1 MSIKVKHITL
11 TPSDGGEMRAYVSIP
26 SSDGPHPAILVLQE
40 ALGVN
45 SQIRGIA
52 DRYAE
57 LGFVAIAPDLFHR
70 VKPGYEADTLVMD
83 EIMPLIQ
90 SLTSEGMI
98 ADATAAFEWIT
109 SEGKVSAV
117 QTAAVGYCMGGRA
130 AFLANSALPLGAS
143 IAYYGGR
150 IAPALLDHVSSLH
163 AAQLFFWGAKDQGIP
178 PEQNRAV
185 IDALRNAQKEFV
197 NVEFSECAHGFFN
210 EQTDRYN
217 AAAAHQS
224 WAIGTAF
231 LEEELGVQLQ
241 RDLGDT
247 RI

>member
-1 MSIKVKHITL
+1 MPIKVKQITL
-11 TPSDGGEMRAYVSIP
+11 TPGDGGEMRAYVSLP
-26 SSDGPHPAILVLQE
+26 STPGPHPGILVLQE

-45 SQIRGIA
+45 SQIRGVA
-52 DRYAE
+52 DRFAE

-90 SLTSEGMI
+90 SLTTEGMI
-98 ADATAAFEWIT
+98 SDITAAFEWIT

-130 AFLANSALPLGAS
+130 AFLANSALPIGAS

-150 IAPALLDHVSSLH
+150 IAPALLDHVSSLR

-178 PEQNRAV
+178 PEQHRAV
-185 IDALRNAQKEFV
+185 IDALRDAQKEFV
-197 NVEFSECAHGFFN
+197 DVEFSECGHGFFN

-217 AAAAHQS
+217 ASAAHQS
-224 WAIGTAF
+224 WAIGIAF
-231 LEEELGVQLQ
+231 LEEELGVEL
-241 RDLGDT
+241 RGEVGDT
-247 RI
+247 RV

>member
-1 MSIKVKHITL
+1 MTITVKHVTL
-11 TPSDGGEMRAYVSIP
+11 TPSDGGEMHAYVSRP
-26 SSDGPHPAILVLQE
+26 SSDGPHPGILVLQE

-45 SQIRGIA
+45 SQIRGVA

-90 SLTSEGMI
+90 SLTPEGMI
-98 ADATAAFEWIT
+98 ADVTAAFEWIT

-143 IAYYGGR
+143 ISYYGGR
-150 IAPALLDHVSSLH
+150 IAPGLLDHVSSLH
-163 AAQLFFWGAKDQGIP
+163 AAQLFFWGAKDTGIP

-185 IDALRNAQKEFV
+185 VDALREAKKEFV
-197 NVEFSECAHGFFN
+197 NVEFSESGHGFFN

-217 AAAAHQS
+217 ASAAHQS
-224 WAIGTAF
+224 WAIGIAF
-231 LEEELGVQLQ
+231 LEEELGIEL
-241 RDLGDT
+241 
-247 RI
+247 

>member
-1 MSIKVKHITL
+1 
-11 TPSDGGEMRAYVSIP
+11 MRAYVSRP
-26 SSDGPHPAILVLQE
+26 SSDGPHPGILVLQE

-45 SQIRGIA
+45 SQIRGVA

-70 VKPGYEADTLVMD
+70 IKPGYEADTPVMD

-90 SLTSEGMI
+90 SPTPEGMI
-98 ADATAAFEWIT
+98 ADVTAAFEWIT

-143 IAYYGGR
+143 ISYYGGR
-150 IAPALLDHVSSLH
+150 IAPGLLDHVSSLH
-163 AAQLFFWGAKDQGIP
+163 AAQLFFWGAKDTGIP

-185 IDALRNAQKEFV
+185 VDALREAKKEFV
-197 NVEFSECAHGFFN
+197 NVEFSESGHGFFN

-217 AAAAHQS
+217 ASAAHQS
-224 WAIGTAF
+224 WAIGIAF
-231 LEEELGVQLQ
+231 LEEELGIAL
-241 RDLGDT
+241 
-247 RI
+247 